1 MFRFKPFLIGAATIA
16 SAIALLGIL
25 HNRSARTR
33 DAREG
38 ARQDLAVGFLPVT

>member
-1 MFRFKPFLIGAATIA
+1 MLRVRPFLIGVATIA
-16 SAIALLGIL
+16 GAIVLLGVI
-25 HNRSARTR
+25 HHRAARIG